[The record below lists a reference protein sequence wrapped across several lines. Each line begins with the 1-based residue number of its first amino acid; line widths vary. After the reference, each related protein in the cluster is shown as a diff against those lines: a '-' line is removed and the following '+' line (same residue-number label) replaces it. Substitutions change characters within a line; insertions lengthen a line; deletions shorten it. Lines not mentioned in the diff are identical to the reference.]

1 MALLRRK
8 LVLAVLVA
16 FILTLLV
23 ILVLALLI
31 LLVAI
36 LVVVLV
42 LAVVLV
48 LVLIV
53 AHDFTPFCSYYDPGI
68 KFLYKGER
76 MMERLPKEFLSV
88 MEPLLGG
95 NYSDFIQSFLQPPYR
110 AVRLN
115 PLKITAEKAAAVL
128 PFRLSPAPFCSESYY
143 IDPAAQGVGSHPLH
157 HAGAYYVQ
165 EPSAAGAVTVLDPK
179 PGDRVLDLCA
189 APGGKSTQIGTALR
203 GKGLLWSNEFVKS
216 RTGSLLSNVERM
228 GLRNCVV
235 SSCYPE
241 TLCKR

>member
-1 MALLRRK
+1 MALLRIK

-53 AHDFTPFCSYYDPGI
+53 AHDFTPFCSYYDPRI

-76 MMERLPKEFLSV
+76 MMEKLPKEFLSV

-110 AVRLN
+110 AVRFN

-128 PFRLSPAPFCSESYY
+128 PFCLSPTPFCSESYY
-143 IDPAAQGVGSHPLH
+143 IDPVAQGVGGHPFH

-179 PGDRVLDLCA
+179 PGDRGEIYADRGRA
-189 APGGKSTQIGTALR
+189 AGKRAA
-203 GKGLLWSNEFVKS
+203 
-216 RTGSLLSNVERM
+216 
-228 GLRNCVV
+228 VV
-235 SSCYPE
+235 Q
-241 TLCKR
+241 

>member
-68 KFLYKGER
+68 KF
-76 MMERLPKEFLSV
+76 
-88 MEPLLGG
+88 
-95 NYSDFIQSFLQPPYR
+95 FIQR
-110 AVRLN
+110 
-115 PLKITAEKAAAVL
+115 E
-128 PFRLSPAPFCSESYY
+128 SE
-143 IDPAAQGVGSHPLH
+143 
-157 HAGAYYVQ
+157 
-165 EPSAAGAVTVLDPK
+165 
-179 PGDRVLDLCA
+179 
-189 APGGKSTQIGTALR
+189 
-203 GKGLLWSNEFVKS
+203 
-216 RTGSLLSNVERM
+216 
-228 GLRNCVV
+228 
-235 SSCYPE
+235 
-241 TLCKR
+241 

>member
-53 AHDFTPFCSYYDPGI
+53 AHDSPPFVLIMTRGLN
-68 KFLYKGER
+68 FLYKGER

-95 NYSDFIQSFLQPPYR
+95 NYSDLSR
-110 AVRLN
+110 AFFSR
-115 PLKITAEKAAAVL
+115 PTG
-128 PFRLSPAPFCSESYY
+128 RC
-143 IDPAAQGVGSHPLH
+143 
-157 HAGAYYVQ
+157 
-165 EPSAAGAVTVLDPK
+165 
-179 PGDRVLDLCA
+179 
-189 APGGKSTQIGTALR
+189 
-203 GKGLLWSNEFVKS
+203 GLI
-216 RTGSLLSNVERM
+216 R
-228 GLRNCVV
+228 
-235 SSCYPE
+235 
-241 TLCKR
+241 

>member
-53 AHDFTPFCSYYDPGI
+53 AHDFTPFCSNYDPRI

-76 MMERLPKEFLSV
+76 MM
-88 MEPLLGG
+88 
-95 NYSDFIQSFLQPPYR
+95 
-110 AVRLN
+110 
-115 PLKITAEKAAAVL
+115 
-128 PFRLSPAPFCSESYY
+128 
-143 IDPAAQGVGSHPLH
+143 
-157 HAGAYYVQ
+157 
-165 EPSAAGAVTVLDPK
+165 
-179 PGDRVLDLCA
+179 
-189 APGGKSTQIGTALR
+189 
-203 GKGLLWSNEFVKS
+203 
-216 RTGSLLSNVERM
+216 
-228 GLRNCVV
+228 
-235 SSCYPE
+235 
-241 TLCKR
+241 

>member
-143 IDPAAQGVGSHPLH
+143 IDPAAP
-157 HAGAYYVQ
+157 
-165 EPSAAGAVTVLDPK
+165 
-179 PGDRVLDLCA
+179 
-189 APGGKSTQIGTALR
+189 
-203 GKGLLWSNEFVKS
+203 
-216 RTGSLLSNVERM
+216 
-228 GLRNCVV
+228 V
-235 SSCYPE
+235 SYTHL
-241 TLCKR
+241 TLPTICSV

>member
-48 LVLIV
+48 LILIV

-95 NYSDFIQSFLQPPYR
+95 IIRILSR
-110 AVRLN
+110 AFFSR
-115 PLKITAEKAAAVL
+115 PTG
-128 PFRLSPAPFCSESYY
+128 RC
-143 IDPAAQGVGSHPLH
+143 
-157 HAGAYYVQ
+157 
-165 EPSAAGAVTVLDPK
+165 
-179 PGDRVLDLCA
+179 
-189 APGGKSTQIGTALR
+189 
-203 GKGLLWSNEFVKS
+203 GLI
-216 RTGSLLSNVERM
+216 R
-228 GLRNCVV
+228 
-235 SSCYPE
+235 
-241 TLCKR
+241 

>member
-128 PFRLSPAPFCSESYY
+128 PFRLSPTPFCSESYY
-143 IDPAAQGVGSHPLH
+143 IDPVAQGVGSHPFH
-157 HAGAYYVQ
+157 HGAG
-165 EPSAAGAVTVLDPK
+165 S
-179 PGDRVLDLCA
+179 
-189 APGGKSTQIGTALR
+189 
-203 GKGLLWSNEFVKS
+203 
-216 RTGSLLSNVERM
+216 
-228 GLRNCVV
+228 
-235 SSCYPE
+235 
-241 TLCKR
+241 

>member
-48 LVLIV
+48 LILIV

-110 AVRLN
+110 AVFWFI
-115 PLKITAEKAAAVL
+115 P
-128 PFRLSPAPFCSESYY
+128 PAPF
-143 IDPAAQGVGSHPLH
+143 LH
-157 HAGAYYVQ
+157 
-165 EPSAAGAVTVLDPK
+165 
-179 PGDRVLDLCA
+179 
-189 APGGKSTQIGTALR
+189 
-203 GKGLLWSNEFVKS
+203 
-216 RTGSLLSNVERM
+216 
-228 GLRNCVV
+228 
-235 SSCYPE
+235 
-241 TLCKR
+241 

>member
-53 AHDFTPFCSYYDPGI
+53 AHDFTPFLVLIMTRGI
-68 KFLYKGER
+68 KFLIQRRANDGKA
-76 MMERLPKEFLSV
+76 PKEFLSV

-128 PFRLSPAPFCSESYY
+128 PFRLSP
-143 IDPAAQGVGSHPLH
+143 DP
-157 HAGAYYVQ
+157 
-165 EPSAAGAVTVLDPK
+165 
-179 PGDRVLDLCA
+179 
-189 APGGKSTQIGTALR
+189 
-203 GKGLLWSNEFVKS
+203 LLQ
-216 RTGSLLSNVERM
+216 
-228 GLRNCVV
+228 
-235 SSCYPE
+235 
-241 TLCKR
+241 